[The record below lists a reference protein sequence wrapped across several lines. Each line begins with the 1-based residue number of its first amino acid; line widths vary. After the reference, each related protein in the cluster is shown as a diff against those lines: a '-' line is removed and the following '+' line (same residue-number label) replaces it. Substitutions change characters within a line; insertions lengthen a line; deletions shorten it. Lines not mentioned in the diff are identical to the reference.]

1 MLAGENVY
9 LRPIVKEDIVFLNK
23 WKNDENTYKYLG
35 GGFMPVSVD
44 IQAKWLDTMMDTTG
58 TDKRYIICNNQN
70 KPIGMIGLYSI
81 NWINRTSEVGMFIG
95 DTSSRGKGYGK
106 EAYLLLERFAK
117 EYLNLRKLKWYAVS
131 ENSVPI
137 NMVTKLGYRK
147 AGELIEERFIK
158 GEYKNVVIL
167 EKFI

>member
-1 MLAGENVY
+1 MLVGENVY
-9 LRPIVKEDIVFLNK
+9 LRPIIKEDIAVLNL

-35 GGFMPVSVD
+35 GGFMPISID
-44 IQAKWLDTMMDTTG
+44 HQAKWMETLIDTTG
-58 TDKRYIICNNQN
+58 SDKRYIICDKQN
-70 KPIGMIGLYSI
+70 EPLGMIGLYSI

-95 DTSSRGKGYGK
+95 NIGNRGKGYGK
-106 EAYLLLERFAK
+106 ESYLLLEKFAK

-131 ENSVPI
+131 ENSIPI
-137 NMVTKLGYRK
+137 NMVIKLGYIK
-147 AGELIEERFIK
+147 VGELVDERFIK